1 MIIPV
6 IVLICLEQGLFS
18 SCYEC
23 DTLAIIGTPMLLL
36 VTRKYA
42 INPKTFID
50 ISICC
55 ENR

>member
-1 MIIPV
+1 MIITV
-6 IVLICLEQGLFS
+6 IVLICLEQGYSALVMN
-18 SCYEC
+18 